1 MGPSGSTHGGTCGP
15 EGFALKRRICACE
28 AFLKEDSQSL
38 ARPSGV
44 SHHIRPGVG
53 NMFSMDTARVPIVL
67 VVDPVVATRHRLW
80 RLLSLSFG
88 VLEAPDARR
97 ARDWLTYRPNI
108 DALVVQM
115 ELPDAQGSDLV
126 KSFATAQVAV
136 ASRAILVARPVDLRT
151 VVTRL
156 AGWFF
161 SRDAARAEL
170 LWREADR
177 LCS

>member
-1 MGPSGSTHGGTCGP
+1 M
-15 EGFALKRRICACE
+15 
-28 AFLKEDSQSL
+28 
-38 ARPSGV
+38 
-44 SHHIRPGVG
+44 G
-53 NMFSMDTARVPIVL
+53 NMFSLDAARLPIVL
-67 VVDPVVATRHRLW
+67 VVDPMVASRHAMW
-80 RLLSLSFG
+80 RLLSRSFG

-97 ARDWLTYRPNI
+97 ARDWLTSRPNI

-136 ASRAILVARPVDLRT
+136 ASRAILVARPVDLRM

-161 SRDAARAEL
+161 SRDAMRAEV